1 MSTNTSAED
10 KLKLEMEKL
19 EFEKQKLEAE
29 VNIFVQYDR
38 KDLAMCIL

>member
-19 EFEKQKLEAE
+19 ELEKQKLEAE
-29 VNIFVQYDR
+29 VNIVV
-38 KDLAMCIL
+38 